1 MTTDTQPTAETSNA
15 IPTILD
21 IPLDNLVPNPSNL
34 RRHLG
39 DTRRLARSIAEVGIV
54 VPLVVSPNDDGTY
67 LVVAGHRRLT
77 AAGEAGLAS
86 APCVVR
92 TLTEAEQCTVM
103 LTEND
108 GEHRQ
113 PLNPVEEAAG
123 YLRLVGLGQSTRAL
137 AAAVG
142 RTPKHVKSRLALLEL
157 PAEAQRAVERGDL
170 SVTDTEA
177 LAAIKDDAEL
187 MTEVLALPDWQRR
200 DLPSVIE
207 RRLASREQETAYA
220 EAVAAADARG
230 LRVLDNDDA
239 SKARRLSALGL
250 DPKAHRGEP
259 CHAVVIE
266 RGWRKATTE
275 PMCTDP
281 RRHTAKVAESR
292 RSELQVQPSA
302 VAGRDPEDT
311 ERRRER
317 KRVASRRAEFLASL
331 IARRSM
337 PRSELTAMC
346 LHAVIDEA
354 GQNPKARAG
363 AILGIEPAATQW
375 GGKDW
380 TTPLTELAERSAADL
395 LRVAAAIAAGCAEE
409 RIHGYG
415 SYGGPTAEYLAW
427 LVALG
432 YEPDPYEQA
441 ELDAAAHHTSAP
453 DSEPA
458 A

>member
-1 MTTDTQPTAETSNA
+1 MTTTDTQPTTETTNTA
-15 IPTILD
+15 PTIVEV
-21 IPLDNLVPNPSNL
+21 PLDNLVPNPANL
-34 RRHLG
+34 RQRLG
-39 DTRRLARSIAEVGIV
+39 DTRRLTRSIAEVGIV
-54 VPLVVSPNDDGTY
+54 VPLVVTPNEDGTY
-67 LVVAGHRRLT
+67 LVVAGHRRL
-77 AAGEAGLAS
+77 AAARDAGLS
-86 APCVVR
+86 AAACVVR
-92 TLTEAEQCTVM
+92 TLSEAEQCTVM

-113 PLNPVEEAAG
+113 PLNPVEEAGG

-142 RTPKHVKSRLALLEL
+142 RTTKHVKGRLALLEL

-170 SVTDTEA
+170 SVTDAEA
-177 LAAIKDDAEL
+177 LAAINDDTDLVA
-187 MTEVLALPDWQRR
+187 EVLALPDWQRR

-207 RRLASREQETAYA
+207 RRLAQRDQEIAYT
-220 EAVAAADARG
+220 EAVATAEAKG
-230 LRVLDNDDA
+230 LRVLGGDDA
-239 SKARRLSALGL
+239 GKARRLSTLGL
-250 DPKAHRGEP
+250 DPKAHRAEP

-281 RRHTAKVAESR
+281 RRHTTKAAESR
-292 RSELQVQPSA
+292 RSGLQVQPSA
-302 VAGRDPEDT
+302 LAGRDPEDA

-317 KRVASRRAEFLASL
+317 KRVAARRAEFLASTL
-331 IARRSM
+331 ARRSL

-346 LHAVIDEA
+346 LHALIDEA

-363 AILGIEPAATQW
+363 AILGVEPAVTHW

-380 TTPLTELAERSAADL
+380 STPLAELAERSAADL
-395 LRVAAAIAAGCAEE
+395 LRVVAASAAGCAEE
-409 RIHGYG
+409 RIHSHGTYT
-415 SYGGPTAEYLAW
+415 GPTAAYLAT

-441 ELDAAAHHTSAP
+441 ELDRAARETS
-453 DSEPA
+453 DNTEPA